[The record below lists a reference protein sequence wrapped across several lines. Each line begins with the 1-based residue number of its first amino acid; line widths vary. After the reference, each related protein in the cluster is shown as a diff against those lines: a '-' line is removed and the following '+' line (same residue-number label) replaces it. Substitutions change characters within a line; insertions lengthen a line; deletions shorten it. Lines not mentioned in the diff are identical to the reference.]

1 MKVTDKRM
9 FTPEGE
15 LRQDSTDFE
24 SSDRPQ
30 TTTDKPDGP
39 ADFAETAPEVD
50 ASAER
55 VFEGDAGPSESA
67 DQEGARAEEAERR
80 APMFLDLVAL
90 LAEPIALYLGDV
102 RLPDGKPAE
111 DISLARFHIDL
122 LDILKQKCAGN
133 LSEEEAGILEDLLYR
148 LRIRYVQKNG

>member
-15 LRQDSTDFE
+15 LREDSTDFE

-30 TTTDKPDGP
+30 TTAERPDGP
-39 ADFAETAPEVD
+39 EYSAETASEAD
-50 ASAER
+50 ASTER
-55 VFEGDAGPSESA
+55 KAAAHVGPSESA
-67 DQEGARAEEAERR
+67 NHTGARAVAEPR

-102 RLPDGKPAE
+102 QLPDGKSAE

-133 LSEEEAGILEDLLYR
+133 LSDEEASVLEDLLYR
-148 LRIRYVQKNG
+148 LRMRYVQKNG